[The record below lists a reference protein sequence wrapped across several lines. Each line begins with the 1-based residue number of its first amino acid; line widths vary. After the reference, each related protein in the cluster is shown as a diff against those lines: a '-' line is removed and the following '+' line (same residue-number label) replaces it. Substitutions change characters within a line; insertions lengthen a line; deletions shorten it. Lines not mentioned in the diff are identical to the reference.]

1 MTTTKKTTPTL
12 PEKVKVQGVE
22 FQFITGEEALRK
34 FMDWEDTDSLGFFA
48 AKEHIM
54 VIHPDQPELS
64 QGDTS
69 FHEVL
74 HSIWWQTGARQ
85 LIDPELEEKIVSLLS
100 GPLFDF
106 VRRNPEYI
114 AYLQSLGE

>member
-1 MTTTKKTTPTL
+1 MTTAKKQTPTL
-12 PEKVKVQGVE
+12 PKMVKVQGVE
-22 FQFITGEEALRK
+22 FDFITGEDALRK

-54 VIHPDQPELS
+54 VLHPDQPELS
-64 QGDTS
+64 VGDTS
-69 FHEVL
+69 LHEAL
-74 HSIWWQTGARQ
+74 HAIWWQIGARQ

-106 VRRNPEYI
+106 IRRNPEYI
-114 AYLQSLGE
+114 AYLQSIGN